1 MRELYLECYS
11 GISGDMTVA
20 ALLDLG
26 VPGEYLMKELEKLH
40 LDGYEIKISKTKKN
54 QITAT
59 DFDVVLN
66 DEHKDE
72 HGHEHAHTHVNDE
85 DVKECQEQEHSHGHV
100 HKHTHVHNSYRE
112 IKEFILASELSDRVK
127 KMILKIFQVI
137 AEAEAQVH
145 GTTVDEVHFHEVGAV
160 DSIVDIS
167 AAAICLDYLEF
178 DSIVTSEIWEGK
190 GHVWCQH
197 GRIPVPAPAVLAIF
211 SKSQTRLHLSGVQ
224 GEMVTPTGA
233 GIVAALS
240 GENQLP
246 DSFVIEKIGIGA
258 GKKDFPHA
266 NVLRAMILNTE
277 KEKKALHEHEHKHK
291 HEQEH
296 NHEYSHEHEYGHTH
310 CHEEQKNEKKK
321 TVVNE
326 TKEEIKNKDEQKGF
340 HDVQT
345 ETVCVME
352 TNVDDCSGEQLGY
365 AREGLLK
372 AGALDVCCM
381 PLYMKKGRP
390 AYLFQII
397 CRPAD
402 EEALKTILFRETT
415 SIGFRRYEEERQK
428 LDREMISVTLPDG
441 NTIRIKKCM
450 HHEVT
455 YYYPEYED
463 VKKTCEMRG
472 EAFRMV
478 YEEARSLAEKS
489 EE

>member
-26 VPGEYLMKELEKLH
+26 VPGEYLIEELGKLH

-59 DFDVVLN
+59 DFDVILKE
-66 DEHKDE
+66 EH
-72 HGHEHAHTHVNDE
+72 
-85 DVKECQEQEHSHGHV
+85 EHSHEHTSEGHGT
-100 HKHTHVHNSYRE
+100 HTHTHVHNSYSE
-112 IKEFILASELSDRVK
+112 IKEFIWASELSDKVK
-127 KMILKIFQVI
+127 EMILKIFQVI

-167 AAAICLDYLEF
+167 ATAICLDYLGF

-277 KEKKALHEHEHKHK
+277 KEKKMMQEHQHEHNHEHEH
-291 HEQEH
+291 
-296 NHEYSHEHEYGHTH
+296 SHEHSHTH
-310 CHEEQKNEKKK
+310 CHEEQETEKKK
-321 TVVNE
+321 IAENE
-326 TKEEIKNKDEQKGF
+326 TIVQKAEYSLEQKKVEIKYKNEQKGF

-365 AREGLLK
+365 AREVLLK

-428 LDREMISVTLPDG
+428 LDREMISVTLLDG
-441 NTIRIKKCM
+441 NIIRIKKCM

>member
-1 MRELYLECYS
+1 MVIHTVMRNR
-11 GISGDMTVA
+11 
-20 ALLDLG
+20 
-26 VPGEYLMKELEKLH
+26 KL
-40 LDGYEIKISKTKKN
+40 K
-54 QITAT
+54 
-59 DFDVVLN
+59 
-66 DEHKDE
+66 
-72 HGHEHAHTHVNDE
+72 
-85 DVKECQEQEHSHGHV
+85 
-100 HKHTHVHNSYRE
+100 
-112 IKEFILASELSDRVK
+112 
-127 KMILKIFQVI
+127 
-137 AEAEAQVH
+137 
-145 GTTVDEVHFHEVGAV
+145 
-160 DSIVDIS
+160 
-167 AAAICLDYLEF
+167 
-178 DSIVTSEIWEGK
+178 
-190 GHVWCQH
+190 
-197 GRIPVPAPAVLAIF
+197 
-211 SKSQTRLHLSGVQ
+211 
-224 GEMVTPTGA
+224 
-233 GIVAALS
+233 
-240 GENQLP
+240 
-246 DSFVIEKIGIGA
+246 
-258 GKKDFPHA
+258 
-266 NVLRAMILNTE
+266 
-277 KEKKALHEHEHKHK
+277 
-291 HEQEH
+291 
-296 NHEYSHEHEYGHTH
+296 
-310 CHEEQKNEKKK
+310 KKK

-365 AREGLLK
+365 AREVLLK

>member
-1 MRELYLECYS
+1 MRKLYLECYS

-72 HGHEHAHTHVNDE
+72 HGHEHVHTHVHDE
-85 DVKECQEQEHSHGHV
+85 DVKECHEHTSEEHETHT
-100 HKHTHVHNSYRE
+100 HTHVHNSYRE

-167 AAAICLDYLEF
+167 AAAICLDYLGF

-266 NVLRAMILNTE
+266 NVLRAMILNTG
-277 KEKKALHEHEHKHK
+277 KEKKALHEHKHK

-296 NHEYSHEHEYGHTH
+296 NHNHEYSHE
-310 CHEEQKNEKKK
+310 KW
-321 TVVNE
+321 
-326 TKEEIKNKDEQKGF
+326 GF
-340 HDVQT
+340 HDVRT

-365 AREGLLK
+365 AREVLLK

-397 CRPAD
+397 CKPTD

>member
-1 MRELYLECYS
+1 MRKLYLECYS

-59 DFDVVLN
+59 DFDVILK

-85 DVKECQEQEHSHGHV
+85 DVKECHEQEYSHE
-100 HKHTHVHNSYRE
+100 HTHVHNSYRE

-167 AAAICLDYLEF
+167 AAAICLDYLGF

-277 KEKKALHEHEHKHK
+277 KEKKALHEHKHK

-310 CHEEQKNEKKK
+310 CHEER
-321 TVVNE
+321 
-326 TKEEIKNKDEQKGF
+326 GF

-365 AREGLLK
+365 AREVLLK
-372 AGALDVCCM
+372 TGALDVCCM

>member
-26 VPGEYLMKELEKLH
+26 VPGAYLMKELEKLH

-59 DFDVVLN
+59 DFDVILN

-85 DVKECQEQEHSHGHV
+85 DVKECQEQEHSHGHA

-127 KMILKIFQVI
+127 EMILKIFQVI

-167 AAAICLDYLEF
+167 AAAICLDYLGF

-277 KEKKALHEHEHKHK
+277 KEKKALHKHEHKHK

-296 NHEYSHEHEYGHTH
+296 NHEYSHEER
-310 CHEEQKNEKKK
+310 
-321 TVVNE
+321 
-326 TKEEIKNKDEQKGF
+326 GF

-365 AREGLLK
+365 AREVLLK

-397 CRPAD
+397 CKPAD

>member
-26 VPGEYLMKELEKLH
+26 VPGEYLIKELEKLH
-40 LDGYEIKISKTKKN
+40 LDGYEIKILKTKKN

-59 DFDVVLN
+59 DFDVILKE
-66 DEHKDE
+66 EH
-72 HGHEHAHTHVNDE
+72 
-85 DVKECQEQEHSHGHV
+85 EHSHEHTSEGHGT
-100 HKHTHVHNSYRE
+100 HTHTHVHNSYSE
-112 IKEFILASELSDRVK
+112 IKEFIWASELSEKVK
-127 KMILKIFQVI
+127 EMILKIFQVI

-167 AAAICLDYLEF
+167 ATAICLDYLGF

-258 GKKDFPHA
+258 GKKDFSHA

-277 KEKKALHEHEHKHK
+277 KEKKMMQEHQHEHN

-296 NHEYSHEHEYGHTH
+296 SHEHSHTH
-310 CHEEQKNEKKK
+310 CHEEQETEKKK
-321 TVVNE
+321 IAENE
-326 TKEEIKNKDEQKGF
+326 TIVQKAEYSLEQKKVEIKYKNEQKGF

-365 AREGLLK
+365 AREVLLK

-428 LDREMISVTLPDG
+428 LDREMISVTLLDG

>member
-1 MRELYLECYS
+1 MRKLYLECYS

-59 DFDVVLN
+59 DFDVIL
-66 DEHKDE
+66 KDE
-72 HGHEHAHTHVNDE
+72 HSHEHAHPHVHEE
-85 DVKECQEQEHSHGHV
+85 DVKECHEQEYSHGHS
-100 HKHTHVHNSYRE
+100 HEHTHVHNSYRE
-112 IKEFILASELSDRVK
+112 IKEFILASELSKKVK
-127 KMILKIFQVI
+127 EMILKIFQVI

-167 AAAICLDYLEF
+167 AVAICLDYLGF

-266 NVLRAMILNTE
+266 NVLRAMILNTG
-277 KEKKALHEHEHKHK
+277 KEKKAVHEHQH
-291 HEQEH
+291 
-296 NHEYSHEHEYGHTH
+296 SHGHEYGHAH
-310 CHEEQKNEKKK
+310 CHEEQKTEKKK
-321 TVVNE
+321 TAVNE

-365 AREGLLK
+365 AREVLLK

-397 CRPAD
+397 CRLAD
-402 EEALKTILFRETT
+402 EEALKIILFRETT

-472 EAFRMV
+472 EAFRVV

>member
-66 DEHKDE
+66 DEH
-72 HGHEHAHTHVNDE
+72 GHEHAHTHVNDE
-85 DVKECQEQEHSHGHV
+85 DVKECHEQEHSHE
-100 HKHTHVHNSYRE
+100 HTHVHNSYRE

-167 AAAICLDYLEF
+167 AAAICLDYLGF

-277 KEKKALHEHEHKHK
+277 KEKKALHKHEHKHK

-296 NHEYSHEHEYGHTH
+296 NHEYSHEER
-310 CHEEQKNEKKK
+310 
-321 TVVNE
+321 
-326 TKEEIKNKDEQKGF
+326 GF

-365 AREGLLK
+365 AREVLLK

-397 CRPAD
+397 CKPAD

>member
-167 AAAICLDYLEF
+167 AAAICLDYLGF

-277 KEKKALHEHEHKHK
+277 KEKKAVHEHKHN
-291 HEQEH
+291 H
-296 NHEYSHEHEYGHTH
+296 NHEYSHEER
-310 CHEEQKNEKKK
+310 
-321 TVVNE
+321 
-326 TKEEIKNKDEQKGF
+326 GF
-340 HDVQT
+340 HDVRT

-365 AREGLLK
+365 AREILLK

-397 CRPAD
+397 CKPAD

-463 VKKTCEMRG
+463 VKKNCEMRG
-472 EAFRMV
+472 EAFRVV
-478 YEEARSLAEKS
+478 YEEARSLAEKG

>member
-26 VPGEYLMKELEKLH
+26 VPGEYLVKELEKLH

-59 DFDVVLN
+59 DFDVILKE
-66 DEHKDE
+66 EH
-72 HGHEHAHTHVNDE
+72 
-85 DVKECQEQEHSHGHV
+85 EHSHEHHHGA
-100 HKHTHVHNSYRE
+100 HTHVHNSYRE
-112 IKEFILASELSDRVK
+112 IKEFILASELSDKVK
-127 KMILKIFQVI
+127 EMILKIFQVI

-167 AAAICLDYLEF
+167 AAAICLDYLGF

-277 KEKKALHEHEHKHK
+277 KEKKTVQEHQHN

-296 NHEYSHEHEYGHTH
+296 KQEHEHNHEHSHEQEHGHTH
-310 CHEEQKNEKKK
+310 RHEQPENEKKK
-321 TVVNE
+321 IEV
-326 TKEEIKNKDEQKGF
+326 KNEQKGF

-365 AREGLLK
+365 AREVLLK

-428 LDREMISVTLPDG
+428 LDREMVSVTLPDG

-450 HHEVT
+450 HHDVT

-463 VKKTCEMRG
+463 VKKTGEMRG

-478 YEEARSLAEKS
+478 YEEAKNLAEKNN

>member
-85 DVKECQEQEHSHGHV
+85 DVKECHEQEHSHE
-100 HKHTHVHNSYRE
+100 HTHVHNSYRE
-112 IKEFILASELSDRVK
+112 IKEFILASELSKKVK
-127 KMILKIFQVI
+127 EMILKIFQVI

-167 AAAICLDYLEF
+167 AAAICLDYLGF

-277 KEKKALHEHEHKHK
+277 KEKKALHEHKHK
-291 HEQEH
+291 HEHEREH

-310 CHEEQKNEKKK
+310 CHEER
-321 TVVNE
+321 
-326 TKEEIKNKDEQKGF
+326 GF

-365 AREGLLK
+365 AREVLLK

-397 CRPAD
+397 CKPAD

>member
-26 VPGEYLMKELEKLH
+26 VPGEFLMKEWEKLH
-40 LDGYEIKISKTKKN
+40 LDGYEIKISRTKKN

-59 DFDVVLN
+59 DFDVIL
-66 DEHKDE
+66 KDE

-85 DVKECQEQEHSHGHV
+85 DVKECHEQEHSHE
-100 HKHTHVHNSYRE
+100 HTHVHNSYRE

-127 KMILKIFQVI
+127 EMILKIFQVI

-145 GTTVDEVHFHEVGAV
+145 GTAVDEVHFHEVGAV

-167 AAAICLDYLEF
+167 AAAICLDYLGF

-233 GIVAALS
+233 GIVAA
-240 GENQLP
+240 
-246 DSFVIEKIGIGA
+246 K
-258 GKKDFPHA
+258 
-266 NVLRAMILNTE
+266 
-277 KEKKALHEHEHKHK
+277 
-291 HEQEH
+291 
-296 NHEYSHEHEYGHTH
+296 
-310 CHEEQKNEKKK
+310 KKK
-321 TVVNE
+321 TAVNE
-326 TKEEIKNKDEQKGF
+326 TKEEMKNKDEQKGF

-365 AREGLLK
+365 AREVLLK

-428 LDREMISVTLPDG
+428 LDREMISVTLLDG

-450 HHEVT
+450 HHDVI

-463 VKKTCEMRG
+463 VRKTCEMRG

>member
-1 MRELYLECYS
+1 MRKLYLECYS

-59 DFDVVLN
+59 DFDVILN
-66 DEHKDE
+66 DEHKD
-72 HGHEHAHTHVNDE
+72 EHAHTHVNDE
-85 DVKECQEQEHSHGHV
+85 DVKECHEQEHSHEHGHE
-100 HKHTHVHNSYRE
+100 HTHVHNSYCE
-112 IKEFILASELSDRVK
+112 IKEFILASELSKKVK
-127 KMILKIFQVI
+127 EMILKIFQVI

-167 AAAICLDYLEF
+167 AAAICLDYLGF

-266 NVLRAMILNTE
+266 NVLRAMILNTG
-277 KEKKALHEHEHKHK
+277 KEKKAVHEHQH
-291 HEQEH
+291 
-296 NHEYSHEHEYGHTH
+296 SHGHEYGHAH
-310 CHEEQKNEKKK
+310 CHEEQKTEKKK
-321 TVVNE
+321 TAVNE

-365 AREGLLK
+365 AREVLLK

-397 CRPAD
+397 CKPAD

>member
-20 ALLDLG
+20 ALLDFG

-85 DVKECQEQEHSHGHV
+85 DVKECHEQEHSHE
-100 HKHTHVHNSYRE
+100 HTHVHNSYRE

-167 AAAICLDYLEF
+167 AAAICLDYLGF

-277 KEKKALHEHEHKHK
+277 KEKKALHEHKHK
-291 HEQEH
+291 HEHEREH

-310 CHEEQKNEKKK
+310 CHEER
-321 TVVNE
+321 
-326 TKEEIKNKDEQKGF
+326 GF

-365 AREGLLK
+365 AREVLLK

-397 CRPAD
+397 CKPED

-463 VKKTCEMRG
+463 VRKTCEMRG

>member
-59 DFDVVLN
+59 DFDVVLK
-66 DEHKDE
+66 DENKDE
-72 HGHEHAHTHVNDE
+72 HSHEHAHPHVHEE
-85 DVKECQEQEHSHGHV
+85 DVKECHEQEHSHGHG
-100 HKHTHVHNSYRE
+100 HEHTHVHNSYRE
-112 IKEFILASELSDRVK
+112 IKEFILASELSKKVK
-127 KMILKIFQVI
+127 EMILKIFQVI

-167 AAAICLDYLEF
+167 AAAICLDYLGF

-277 KEKKALHEHEHKHK
+277 KEKKALHEHKHK
-291 HEQEH
+291 CEQEYNH
-296 NHEYSHEHEYGHTH
+296 NHEYSHE
-310 CHEEQKNEKKK
+310 EQKTEKKK
-321 TVVNE
+321 TAVNE
-326 TKEEIKNKDEQKGF
+326 TKEETKNKDEQKRF

-365 AREGLLK
+365 AREVLLK

-397 CRPAD
+397 CKPAD

-463 VKKTCEMRG
+463 VKKNCEMRG

>member
-66 DEHKDE
+66 DEH
-72 HGHEHAHTHVNDE
+72 GHEHAHTHVNDE
-85 DVKECQEQEHSHGHV
+85 DVKECHEHTSEEHETHT
-100 HKHTHVHNSYRE
+100 HTHVHNSYCE
-112 IKEFILASELSDRVK
+112 IREFILASELSDRVK

-167 AAAICLDYLEF
+167 AAAICLDYLGF

-190 GHVWCQH
+190 GHIWCQH

-277 KEKKALHEHEHKHK
+277 KEKKALHEHKHK
-291 HEQEH
+291 HEHEREH

-310 CHEEQKNEKKK
+310 CHEER
-321 TVVNE
+321 
-326 TKEEIKNKDEQKGF
+326 GF

-365 AREGLLK
+365 AREVLLK

>member
-66 DEHKDE
+66 DEH
-72 HGHEHAHTHVNDE
+72 GHEHAHTHVNDE
-85 DVKECQEQEHSHGHV
+85 DVKECHEHTSEEHETHT
-100 HKHTHVHNSYRE
+100 HTHVHNSYCE
-112 IKEFILASELSDRVK
+112 IREFILASELSDRVK

-167 AAAICLDYLEF
+167 AAAICLDYLGF

-190 GHVWCQH
+190 GHIWCQH

-277 KEKKALHEHEHKHK
+277 KEKKALHEHKHK
-291 HEQEH
+291 HEHEREH

-310 CHEEQKNEKKK
+310 CHEER
-321 TVVNE
+321 
-326 TKEEIKNKDEQKGF
+326 GF

-365 AREGLLK
+365 AREILLK

>member
-40 LDGYEIKISKTKKN
+40 LDGYEIKISRTKKN

-59 DFDVVLN
+59 DFDVILK
-66 DEHKDE
+66 DEHKEE

-85 DVKECQEQEHSHGHV
+85 DVKECHEQEHSHE
-100 HKHTHVHNSYRE
+100 HTHVHNSYRE

-127 KMILKIFQVI
+127 EMILKIFQVI

-145 GTTVDEVHFHEVGAV
+145 GTAVDEVHFHEVGAV

-167 AAAICLDYLEF
+167 AAAICLDYLGF

-233 GIVAALS
+233 GIVAAFS

-277 KEKKALHEHEHKHK
+277 KEKKAVHEHKH
-291 HEQEH
+291 Q
-296 NHEYSHEHEYGHTH
+296 
-310 CHEEQKNEKKK
+310 
-321 TVVNE
+321 
-326 TKEEIKNKDEQKGF
+326 
-340 HDVQT
+340 
-345 ETVCVME
+345 
-352 TNVDDCSGEQLGY
+352 
-365 AREGLLK
+365 
-372 AGALDVCCM
+372 
-381 PLYMKKGRP
+381 
-390 AYLFQII
+390 
-397 CRPAD
+397 
-402 EEALKTILFRETT
+402 
-415 SIGFRRYEEERQK
+415 
-428 LDREMISVTLPDG
+428 
-441 NTIRIKKCM
+441 
-450 HHEVT
+450 
-455 YYYPEYED
+455 
-463 VKKTCEMRG
+463 
-472 EAFRMV
+472 
-478 YEEARSLAEKS
+478 
-489 EE
+489 

>member
-59 DFDVVLN
+59 DFNVVLN
-66 DEHKDE
+66 DE

-85 DVKECQEQEHSHGHV
+85 DVKECHEQEHSHE
-100 HKHTHVHNSYRE
+100 HTHVHNSYRE

-127 KMILKIFQVI
+127 EMILKIFQVI

-145 GTTVDEVHFHEVGAV
+145 GTAVDEVHFHEVGAV

-167 AAAICLDYLEF
+167 AAAICLDYLGF

-277 KEKKALHEHEHKHK
+277 KEKKALHEHKHK
-291 HEQEH
+291 
-296 NHEYSHEHEYGHTH
+296 HEYSHEHEYGHTH
-310 CHEEQKNEKKK
+310 CHEER
-321 TVVNE
+321 
-326 TKEEIKNKDEQKGF
+326 GF

-365 AREGLLK
+365 AREVLLK
-372 AGALDVCCM
+372 SGALDVCCM

-397 CRPAD
+397 CKPAN

-428 LDREMISVTLPDG
+428 LDREMISVTLLDG